1 MFADVDARAAE
12 VHARTE
18 ALLESLNLPDQVRW
32 DPLVTGG
39 RRVGVPSAT
48 AVHTSRTCT
57 ATLRPTQSIGVSLEI
72 PGTARSCHR
81 AESC

>member
-12 VHARTE
+12 LLARTE

-39 RRVGVPSAT
+39 LVD
-48 AVHTSRTCT
+48 
-57 ATLRPTQSIGVSLEI
+57 
-72 PGTARSCHR
+72 
-81 AESC
+81 ESESPQR